1 VSFGRFTTESLAW
14 EKWSTFST
22 NRYVEEAERY
32 SKPGSVAEKKAFFEA
47 HYKKLAAQ
55 KAAALLEQEKSDSL
69 EMEEHDEAEV
79 DNTNNSQLTSLP
91 ESRNKVDVTQL
102 EKEQQTLVGN
112 SMQNQLGDKDLNVK
126 VSGKTSYDTPKMNL
140 I

>member
-55 KAAALLEQEKSDSL
+55 KAAALLEQEKRDSL

-79 DNTNNSQLTSLP
+79 DNTNNSQLTSLKSKHVETSLP
-91 ESRNKVDVTQL
+91 ESENNVNGIQL
-102 EKEQQTLVGN
+102 EKEQQTL
-112 SMQNQLGDKDLNVK
+112 DKILSVK
-126 VSGKTSYDTPKMNL
+126 VSGKTSFDTPKMTL

>member
-79 DNTNNSQLTSLP
+79 DNTNNSQL
-91 ESRNKVDVTQL
+91 DGTQL
-102 EKEQQTLVGN
+102 EKEQQTLAGN
-112 SMQNQLGDKDLNVK
+112 SMQNQLADKDLSLK
-126 VSGKTSYDTPKMNL
+126 VSGKTSFDTPKIYL